1 MKKKV
6 SAIFETAAVKPTPSE
21 PREPTGWFK
30 PQLGFSREFAERRLR
45 ACATRRLR
53 LLPEEW
59 GAFAESELR
68 RDYDFADLGIRF
80 HVAMGFDDLAE
91 RKGFVNARFECA

>member
-30 PQLGFSREFAERRLR
+30 SQLGFLREFAERRLR

-59 GAFAESELR
+59 GAFAESERYAVTTILPTW
-68 RDYDFADLGIRF
+68 A
-80 HVAMGFDDLAE
+80 FDSMY
-91 RKGFVNARFECA
+91 R